1 MTNDIYS
8 VCEIKSATEYKMV
21 KRKKAKVVKPVTE
34 NASEPRSAI
43 DTLQYNLPK
52 GVKDDRKVRPKDVF
66 EGFVDPKKTKK
77 TKKT

>member
-1 MTNDIYS
+1 
-8 VCEIKSATEYKMV
+8 MV
-21 KRKKAKVVKPVTE
+21 KRKMKAKVVKSVSE
-34 NASEPRSAI
+34 NASEPRSAT